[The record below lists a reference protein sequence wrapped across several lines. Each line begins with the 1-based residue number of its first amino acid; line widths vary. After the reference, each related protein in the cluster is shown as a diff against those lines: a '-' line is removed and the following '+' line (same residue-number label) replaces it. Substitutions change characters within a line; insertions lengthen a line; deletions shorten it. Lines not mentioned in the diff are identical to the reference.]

1 MRRCYREAAR
11 HLYEDRRKSSDEN
24 SDEEVYVDLHGLHPG
39 EAIEYLENI
48 LKENAKAGRKLLYA
62 ISGTGHHSK
71 NGKDKIGKAVK
82 NWLSEWRYVY
92 CEFNVPSERGGYVGG
107 VLGIDPTSSEKSGQ
121 PTKANGVSATDETR
135 KTTDNDDDGDDDE
148 SDSKA
153 GSSTPA
159 LTMGK
164 IQLLKREDSSK
175 K

>member
-11 HLYEDRRKSSDEN
+11 HLYEDRAKN
-24 SDEEVYVDLHGLHPG
+24 SDEKSDDEIYVDLHGLHPG

-48 LKENAKAGRKLLYA
+48 LKENAKLGRKVLYA

-82 NWLSEWRYVY
+82 NWLTEWRYVF

-107 VLGIDPTSSEKSGQ
+107 VLGIDPTSSEKSGV
-121 PTKANGVSATDETR
+121 PVKVNGLNITDGSV
-135 KTTDNDDDGDDDE
+135 KTADDDKEADE
-148 SDSKA
+148 SDKKA

-159 LTMGK
+159 LSMGK
-164 IQLLKREDSSK
+164 IQLLKREDSSNN
-175 K
+175 